1 MKRFL
6 SIILFAVTV
15 IAITSCANNTFNDQ
29 QFWDGNYIYYNG
41 YKTKTNSTDKIFYL
55 TEFSYNDAAVTIDSY
70 IYSGYYLGFIH
81 FIVIDK
87 QGMYYYIRYDAKEEA
102 VKNVYADNSEIKF
115 GSFYNDYIY
124 FETEYKIIYVNK
136 NGVFPAVNINQQFN
150 CNIIGDYLFI
160 VSQGLKYAKV
170 NGEGFTQISD
180 AYIERFCLY
189 KEKVYYTLTGGTFNI
204 YDTNSKETHSF
215 ELEEENKIY
224 FNNGTY
230 LVRQINEDL
239 SEEAMLTMQSYNLY
253 SAYNNFR
260 FIAYDDDYNK
270 ITVDLPRELDFSYHY
285 LYSGGIISLVGYE
298 YKANGIINCHTYYF
312 DENLELVKG
321 YYNFPK
327 DQKEEEMYSSH
338 KCGIY
343 LYSSNIKTL
352 RNRKQELSFYGTNTE
367 TNETYPCFKMIIND
381 NNIPKIIVILPY

>member
-15 IAITSCANNTFNDQ
+15 IAIASCANNTFNDQ

-81 FIVIDK
+81 FIVIDN

-115 GSFYNDYIY
+115 GSSYNDYIY
-124 FETEYKIIYVNK
+124 FEAENKIIYVNK

-170 NGEGFTQISD
+170 NGEGFTRISD

-189 KEKVYYTLTGGTFNI
+189 KEKVYYTLPGGTFNI
-204 YDTNSKETHSF
+204 YDINSKETHSF

-230 LVRQINEDL
+230 LVSQINENL
-239 SEEAMLTMQSYNLY
+239 SEEALVTMQSYNIY
-253 SAYNNFR
+253 SAYYNFKL
-260 FIAYDDDYNK
+260 IAYDDDCNK
-270 ITVDLPRELDFSYHY
+270 ITVDLPEELDFSYHH

-298 YKANGIINCHTYYF
+298 YKANGIITYHTYYF
-312 DENLELVKG
+312 NENLELVKG
-321 YYNFPK
+321 YYNFTENQPT
-327 DQKEEEMYSSH
+327 EVLYNSRR
-338 KCGIY
+338 CGIY
-343 LYSSNIKTL
+343 LYNSRIKTL
-352 RNRKQELSFYGTNTE
+352 YNKKQELSFYGTNTE

-381 NNIPKIIVILPY
+381 NNTPKIIVILPY